1 MQGRRKARSPGSW
14 TASTHPSLG
23 LDRGETWHRHPDQ
36 GSGSAPSAVS
46 RMDAS
51 SLRGSPRR
59 QRPAWGTPT
68 MARWPP
74 APHKG
79 PLQGGQVMTGTSLPL
94 IVRDWHRL

>member
-23 LDRGETWHRHPDQ
+23 LDRGETRHRHPDQ

-59 QRPAWGTPT
+59 HSVQPRGLLPWHDGLQPHT
-68 MARWPP
+68 R
-74 APHKG
+74 APCRVG
-79 PLQGGQVMTGTSLPL
+79 SS
-94 IVRDWHRL
+94 